1 MQKENTITEI
11 IQALLDSEKAFPIS
25 LLYAFSNL
33 EPRECA
39 QLHEIW
45 EQIPLQRRRAL
56 LDDLSE
62 MAERDNLMLFEE
74 VGRIALDDSDPQVNI
89 SAIDLLFQAED
100 TRLLPKFL
108 SLLTENKSEDVRA
121 AAANVLGPYVALG

>member
-39 QLHEIW
+39 QLH
-45 EQIPLQRRRAL
+45 
-56 LDDLSE
+56 
-62 MAERDNLMLFEE
+62 
-74 VGRIALDDSDPQVNI
+74 
-89 SAIDLLFQAED
+89 
-100 TRLLPKFL
+100 
-108 SLLTENKSEDVRA
+108 
-121 AAANVLGPYVALG
+121 